1 MPKYHVTTPQGTFEI
16 DSPTEL
22 SDAEVYQHAQS
33 QGAGESAAS
42 RGLSGFLSTSPLNP
56 MNLVRAAAH
65 PIDTVTSLVRDPLAN
80 LLKAGGDIKD
90 VITGDSGDRTISAL
104 NAVKHIGGSVPL
116 IGPAGINAGEKIG
129 EGNYAGAAGDAA
141 NIALSLLPLKK
152 FAPGAISAAVEGGAR
167 TGASVARGVGAAAD
181 LAAEGLNHPLIGA
194 KVPYGIAKL
203 TSKLANKTA
212 PALDAV
218 AENSLESRTPQAVN
232 RFKTIRPSREIP
244 YRYNGELPETTTP
257 EPTPSPVDRY
267 SPNTSGIPDNG
278 VGPRPMTPFELWQQ
292 ENPMG
297 AGRNTYTAQPGETPP
312 AGSLADLAKLSRY
325 PTPEAAMTDLADSY
339 GHGLQAEPSFIDS
352 LPEVPEFEY
361 TGSADYLPGEST
373 GPGVSSS
380 AEQNLL
386 NSPSFR
392 KLTSLNR
399 R

>member
-1 MPKYHVTTPQGTFEI
+1 MADPFAKYQKEALAQSGAQGVDDPFAKYAAPDATPKDDRSALARFFGRVLPSTTP
-16 DSPTEL
+16 
-22 SDAEVYQHAQS
+22 SDYIEGPLYSLTHPKD
-33 QGAGESAAS
+33 AAS
-42 RGLSGFLSTSPLNP
+42 LLWDALKK
-56 MNLVRAAAH
+56 
-65 PIDTVTSLVRDPLAN
+65 DPV
-80 LLKAGGDIKD
+80 G
-90 VITGDSGDRTISAL
+90 
-104 NAVKHIGGSVPL
+104 AVPVV
-116 IGPAGINAGEKIG
+116 GPARNMVNDFG

-392 KLTSLNR
+392 KLTSPNR